1 MAGFEIYDNMYEDRP
16 LVKIKN
22 HLANNGSTEKLLA
35 ALKQAE
41 YRVEFTNERMTNEVQ
56 IEQEGV
62 RPISIPLAKALRL
75 FVDS

>member
-1 MAGFEIYDNMYEDRP
+1 MAGFEVYDNMYEDRP

-22 HLANNGSTEKLLA
+22 HLARNGSTEKLLT
-35 ALKQAE
+35 ALKKQE

-56 IEQEGV
+56 IEQEGA

>member
-1 MAGFEIYDNMYEDRP
+1 MACFEIYGNRYEDRP

-22 HLANNGSTEKLLA
+22 HLAKNGSTDKLLD
-35 ALKQAE
+35 ALKKHE
-41 YRVEFTNERMTNEVQ
+41 YRVEFTNDRLTNEVQ